1 MAFGDM
7 VAELRGITPKVPIEY
22 CPTLINR
29 AWREIRQQNLWSFN
43 IYEQSWIT
51 PPIINAG
58 SVTVQQGFNTIVFDM
73 TAILAIEAAQIAS
86 PYSLITQ
93 RQFRIAV
100 GGIYNIMSLAP
111 DFATSGIAYLD
122 RIWGEASATA
132 STYTIYQ
139 VYYTPQYKDHKQ
151 WLTVRNPIMFLNLD
165 LVTTRKQIDSRDP
178 QRLWYAWPTNV
189 VSWGRDIRGQGQ
201 TDDAGNSLAS
211 ATLGYPLYELWGQP
225 VNPFTYQ
232 CYGLRNGT
240 DLSDPTDELPVIIDE
255 ELVLARARWY
265 AYEWCESNRDIEPRN
280 SSPDYKFLMGKA
292 DADYKRLLIIARRDD
307 RALVDNYFLIRGLD
321 VPIFSLGHYNT
332 LASTAGPA

>member
-7 VAELRGITPKVPIEY
+7 VSELRGSVPKVAIEY

-29 AWREIRQQNLWSFN
+29 AWREIRNQNMWSFN
-43 IYEQSWIT
+43 LYEQSWIT
-51 PPIINAG
+51 PPIINSGTA
-58 SVTVQQGFNTIVFDM
+58 TVQQGFNTVIFDA
-73 TAILAIEAAQIAS
+73 TAIAAIDTAQAAQ

-93 RQFRIAV
+93 RQFRVGV

-111 DFATSGIAYLD
+111 DFNTSGVATLD
-122 RIWGEASATA
+122 RIWGDPGGTFQG
-132 STYTIYQ
+132 YTIYQ
-139 VYYTPQYKDHKQ
+139 VYYTPQFKDHKQ
-151 WLTVRNPIMFLNLD
+151 WLTVRNPVMFLNLD
-165 LVTTRKQIDSRDP
+165 LITTRKQIDARDP

-189 VSWGRDIRGQGQ
+189 VPWGTDVRGQGQ

-232 CYGLRNGT
+232 CYGVRKGV
-240 DLSDPTDELPVIIDE
+240 DLVEPTDELPININE

-265 AYEWCESNRDIEPRN
+265 AYEWAEANKDIEPRN
-280 SSPDYKFLMGKA
+280 TGPDFRFLIGKA
-292 DADYKRLLIIARRDD
+292 DADYKRLLIIARRED
-307 RALVDNYFLIRGLD
+307 RALVDNWFLIRGQD

-332 LASTAGPA
+332 LASMAGPA